1 MKWYRKQIN
10 SLVAYFSILG
20 FTIGLLLI
28 IATLDNP
35 EKVIVTNI
43 NTIKSVEASKIVPI
57 SNNIFQGTFEEPKYI
72 KVFSVTEIN
81 NNKDKKIE
89 FDGTLT
95 GYGPDC
101 IGCGGTLACP
111 PNSNVRGGNIYYED
125 DNYGK
130 IRILAADPS
139 IPCGSIVKI
148 SNYTPIGKDFY
159 GIVLDRG
166 SDIQGLTMDLL
177 YESENEVRKLGRTYN
192 INFKLERWGY

>member
-20 FTIGLLLI
+20 FTICLLII
-28 IATLDNP
+28 IATLDSP

-57 SNNIFQGTFEEPKYI
+57 STNIFQGAYEEPKYI
-72 KVFSVTEIN
+72 KVFSVAEIN

-139 IPCGSIVKI
+139 IPCGSIFKV
-148 SNYTPIGKDFY
+148 SNYTPMGEDFY

-177 YESENEVRKLGRTYN
+177 YESENEVRSLGRTYN